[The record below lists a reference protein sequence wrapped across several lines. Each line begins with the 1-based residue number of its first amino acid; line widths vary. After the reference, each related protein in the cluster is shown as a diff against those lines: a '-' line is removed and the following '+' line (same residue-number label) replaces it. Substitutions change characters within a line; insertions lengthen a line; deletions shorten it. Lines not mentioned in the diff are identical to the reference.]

1 MLSRQQVLLEDW
13 LVEYLKLI
21 AEKYDLSFSEVIR
34 IGLCAQFTEMIN
46 LLYPDI
52 KSKIDKRWFL
62 KLLQKAQGDKE
73 SREELHKLISK
84 IYFEARKAIETR
96 MAREKK
102 AKRG

>member
-1 MLSRQQVLLEDW
+1 MLLRQQVLLEDW

-34 IGLCAQFTEMIN
+34 IALCAQFSEMIN

-52 KSKIDKRWFL
+52 KSEINKKWFL
-62 KLLQKAQGDKE
+62 GLLQKAQGSKE

-84 IYFEARKAIETR
+84 IYFETRKSIEMR
-96 MAREKK
+96 MAREKN
-102 AKRG
+102 KRK